1 MSNAVLIEM
10 DACLLQKK
18 HLAKFACDSRKKGA
32 ILMARNCVDRSVGIR
47 QKSTVSE
54 SEMDRMSAQVDPF
67 IGVGGTFHRNSERNR
82 T

>member
-1 MSNAVLIEM
+1 M

-47 QKSTVSE
+47 QKNSTFSE

-67 IGVGGTFHRNSERNR
+67 IGVGGTFHRNSKRNR